1 MKKITFPVAIAVTL
15 LLSAFTSYTAL
26 TWKIS
31 KGYAI
36 KFSSDNPSGVF
47 TKLDG
52 TIAFDEANLSAS
64 KFEVSIDAAS
74 ISTGNGMKNAHA
86 KSKDWFDVK
95 TYPSITFKSSKVSK
109 FSKNYE
115 MTGTLNLHG
124 VQKEITFPFTFANN
138 TFAANFEVN
147 RLDYKIGTDK
157 GMSGKASKI
166 MKIEVSVP
174 VSN

>member
-1 MKKITFPVAIAVTL
+1 MKKIIFPVAIAVSL
-15 LLSAFTSYTAL
+15 VLSAFTSYTAV

-52 TIAFDEANLSAS
+52 TIVFDEANLNAS
-64 KFEVSIDAAS
+64 KFEVNIAAAS

-95 TYPSITFKSSKVSK
+95 TYPNITFSSSKVAK
-109 FSKNYE
+109 VGKNYE
-115 MTGTLNLHG
+115 MTGSLNLHG

-138 TFAANFEVN
+138 TFTGSFEVN

-157 GMSGKASKI
+157 GMSGKASKTL
-166 MKIEVSVP
+166 KIDVSVP
-174 VSN
+174 VSK